1 MDTFTALENYRLRE
15 KIEELFAVNKG
26 GLMAHGR
33 AHGIPTICGEDNL
46 CSLSHWDT
54 IVFWRR
60 K

>member
-33 AHGIPTICGEDNL
+33 AHGIPTICGEGSS
-46 CSLSHWDT
+46 CSLSHWVIT
-54 IVFWRR
+54 AF
-60 K
+60 